1 MLLLNILQQMILLTQ
16 ILLLPINSQLII
28 KLMVKLMTQLET
40 IHTNQQ
46 MNLIL
51 KIITIQLQKIIL
63 INLLSF
69 LNLPNPTILK
79 TMKVMLQQTKEMIIS
94 MIKLMMKQ
102 TILLLLMMQ
111 IKLMINLKLMM
122 IPTKLP
128 KKMIHMTHLNQVLQM
143 IRLTQQHKNT
153 HLQKRTKT
161 KHMTR
166 LMIPS
171 QLKKI
176 HMMQVMKETT
186 IQQTITQLHLHT
198 QVIWKKQRE
207 MTATLSTLPILT
219 KIMFLKDTNLL
230 KKVGTKMDTNREE
243 AESITIMM
251 ITVTLEVTTPSL
263 TMINIIIEKI
273 TSKHLTLP
281 MLMTQLLKTSTLEL
295 IFSKTKQESECAR
308 NTILRIPNFL
318 IIIIL

>member
-1 MLLLNILQQMILLTQ
+1 
-16 ILLLPINSQLII
+16 
-28 KLMVKLMTQLET
+28 
-40 IHTNQQ
+40 
-46 MNLIL
+46 
-51 KIITIQLQKIIL
+51 
-63 INLLSF
+63 
-69 LNLPNPTILK
+69 
-79 TMKVMLQQTKEMIIS
+79 
-94 MIKLMMKQ
+94 
-102 TILLLLMMQ
+102 
-111 IKLMINLKLMM
+111 
-122 IPTKLP
+122 
-128 KKMIHMTHLNQVLQM
+128 
-143 IRLTQQHKNT
+143 
-153 HLQKRTKT
+153 
-161 KHMTR
+161 MTR
-166 LMIPS
+166 LMIPP

-207 MTATLSTLPILT
+207 VTATLSTLPILT

-230 KKVGTKMDTNREE
+230 KKVGTKVDTNREE

-273 TSKHLTLP
+273 TSKHHTLP
-281 MLMTQLLKTSTLEL
+281 MLMTQLPKTSTLEL
-295 IFSKTKQESECAR
+295 IFSKTKQDSECVG